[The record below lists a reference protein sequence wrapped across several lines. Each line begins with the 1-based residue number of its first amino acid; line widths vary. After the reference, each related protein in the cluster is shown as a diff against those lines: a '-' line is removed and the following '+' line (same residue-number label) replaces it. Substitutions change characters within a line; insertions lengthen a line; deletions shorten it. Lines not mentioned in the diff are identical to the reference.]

1 VIGAL
6 EKAPDRRQGEADW
19 TLADSWI
26 WARLQDLIRRV
37 NRLFGAY
44 QFGEAGRQ
52 IYDFFWS
59 EFADWYLEIAKTQLA
74 EGGDRA
80 FTTAQTLVKVLD
92 GTLRLLHPFT
102 PFVTEALWGHLKA
115 AVIQRYGEGN
125 AAFTPAGGWPE
136 ALIVA
141 PWPESGDKEGWEDD
155 KVAQFAAFQEVV
167 RAIRNVRAEKKVKP
181 AVKIGAT
188 IAAGEYTAALQSLS
202 KPLAALARLDPA
214 HLTIVEHLAE
224 RPENSVALV
233 AGAVEIFLP
242 LADLIDPAEEQARL
256 EKELAE
262 VEGQI
267 ARLEKLLAGP
277 FAEKAPPPV
286 VQKERDKLAAAQTQ
300 AEKLRRQLRALG

>member
-1 VIGAL
+1 M
-6 EKAPDRRQGEADW
+6 
-19 TLADSWI
+19 
-26 WARLQDLIRRV
+26 RRV
-37 NRLFGAY
+37 NRLFDAY

-59 EFADWYLEIAKTQLA
+59 EFADWYLEVAKIQLA

-80 FTTAQTLVKVLD
+80 FYPAQTLVKVLD
-92 GTLRLLHPFT
+92 VILRLLHPYT

-115 AVIQRYGEGN
+115 AVQARFGADN
-125 AAFTPAGGWPE
+125 PHFTPAGGWPE

-141 PWPESGDKEGWEDD
+141 AWPESREKEGWEDD
-155 KVAQFAAFQEVV
+155 KVAQFAAFREVV
-167 RAIRNVRAEKKVKP
+167 RAIRNTRAEKRVKP
-181 AVKIGAT
+181 AVKIGAA
-188 IAAGEYTAALQSLS
+188 IAAGAQTAALRGLAA
-202 KPLAALARLDPA
+202 PLAALARLDPA
-214 HLTIVEHLAE
+214 HLAIVEHLAE

-242 LADLIDPAEEQARL
+242 LADLIDPAEERARL

-267 ARLEKLLAGP
+267 ARLEKLLASP

-300 AEKLRRQLRALG
+300 AEKLRKQLQALG